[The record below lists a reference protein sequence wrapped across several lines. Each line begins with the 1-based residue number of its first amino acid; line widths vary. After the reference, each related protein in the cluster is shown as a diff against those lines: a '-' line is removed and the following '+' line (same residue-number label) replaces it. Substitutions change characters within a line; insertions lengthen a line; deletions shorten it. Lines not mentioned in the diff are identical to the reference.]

1 MTTLNIVTFED
12 KTWTFASIRD
22 AYRWCGFARRAARRH
37 CPEPSQLM
45 DIKIRSSSIVFCNL
59 QPSFLDTPQPFPPIF
74 LKGKVFE
81 SLDKSF
87 VEWALQFK
95 HIETLVQMEYLL
107 SFFGYP
113 PPAP

>member
-1 MTTLNIVTFED
+1 MTTLNIVTFKD

-22 AYRWCGFARRAARRH
+22 AYRWCGFARRAARRQ
-37 CPEPSQLM
+37 CSEPSQLM
-45 DIKIRSSSIVFCNL
+45 DINIRSSSIVFYDL
-59 QPSFLDTPQPFPPIF
+59 QPSFLETSQPSPPCY

-87 VEWALQFK
+87 VEWALEFK
-95 HIETLVQMEYLL
+95 NVKTVVQMEYLL